1 MTKVTA
7 GITTSLDGYITGPN
21 DGPGRGLGD
30 GGERLH
36 YWVFGGPWTYDEE
49 PRGEA
54 TGADKEL
61 LDEAMARVG
70 AVIGGRNTYEAAEAW
85 GGENPWPIPF
95 FIVTHRPEDAPAD
108 AGFMFVNGLDEA
120 IAQASEA
127 AGDKD
132 VFVMGGAD
140 VVRQALRSGHV
151 DELSISIAPV
161 VLGDGK
167 HLFEGFDQSFTL
179 EHLRVLQSPFAT
191 HISYRVVR

>member
-1 MTKVTA
+1 
-7 GITTSLDGYITGPN
+7 
-21 DGPGRGLGD
+21 
-30 GGERLH
+30 
-36 YWVFGGPWTYDEE
+36 
-49 PRGEA
+49 
-54 TGADKEL
+54 
-61 LDEAMARVG
+61 
-70 AVIGGRNTYEAAEAW
+70 
-85 GGENPWPIPF
+85 
-95 FIVTHRPEDAPAD
+95 
-108 AGFMFVNGLDEA
+108 MFVNGLDEA

-140 VVRQALRSGHV
+140 VVRQALRAGHV

-167 HLFEGFDQSFTL
+167 HLFEGFDESFTL